1 MQYEIVIPIEIKDNY
16 YNFGIDFWT
25 QQITATN
32 KVINKDEVIV
42 NLKGLGLRLDN
53 KIIKNYN
60 IVKQDSMK
68 VEFGMSVF
76 SKRETLLGIEL
87 TTHNG
92 IVASEDELYEQRVV
106 EFSIGIIIAIF
117 TIGFVTKGEKLDT
130 PDMDNLQRAMKSFE
144 SEMDK

>member
-1 MQYEIVIPIEIKDNY
+1 
-16 YNFGIDFWT
+16 
-25 QQITATN
+25 
-32 KVINKDEVIV
+32 
-42 NLKGLGLRLDN
+42 
-53 KIIKNYN
+53 
-60 IVKQDSMK
+60 MK

-92 IVASEDELYEQRVV
+92 ITTSEDALYKERIV
-106 EFSIGIIIAIF
+106 EFSIGIIFAIF
-117 TIGFVTKGEKLDT
+117 TIGFVSKGEKIDT